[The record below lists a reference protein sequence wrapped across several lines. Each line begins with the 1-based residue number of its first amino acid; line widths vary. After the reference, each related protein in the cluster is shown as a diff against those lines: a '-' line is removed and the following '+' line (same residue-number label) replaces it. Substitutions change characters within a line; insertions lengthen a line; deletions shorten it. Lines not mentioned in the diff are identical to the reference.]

1 MLHFYCDKDM
11 LNTPSALA
19 LPDLAL
25 LFVLFLPVLVDLM
38 VLDLVVL
45 DFFVFLLDFLP
56 LPDLA
61 RVVGELVGEA
71 VGEAVGATVGE
82 AVGATVGEMVGA
94 TVAEMVGTPV
104 GEYVG
109 KLVGAKVGTE
119 VGDKVGGDVIGD
131 VLGVLLMVGLADFVT
146 GSSPGTTSVS
156 ILPTVNSP
164 ANSLPSGVSKTCF
177 TNSIV
182 NTSATSS
189 FSASSITV
197 AF

>member
-61 RVVGELVGEA
+61 RVVGELVGET

-109 KLVGAKVGTE
+109 KLAGAKASE

-164 ANSLPSGVSKTCF
+164 ASSLPSGVSKTCF